1 MADLRREAVRDYDAQ
16 GGHDDDSGPGL
27 LLADLVHTLEMNY
40 KTESKFSKQT
50 VAADGVITPLLN
62 WGVMRSKE

>member
-1 MADLRREAVRDYDAQ
+1 
-16 GGHDDDSGPGL
+16 
-27 LLADLVHTLEMNY
+27 MNY